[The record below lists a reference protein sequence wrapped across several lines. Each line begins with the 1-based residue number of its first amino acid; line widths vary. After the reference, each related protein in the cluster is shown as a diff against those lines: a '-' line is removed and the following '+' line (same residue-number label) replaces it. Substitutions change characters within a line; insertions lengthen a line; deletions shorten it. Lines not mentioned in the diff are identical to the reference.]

1 MKSNGKMFGSS
12 PNMTLRLATIIT
24 AISFLFAAFSCK
36 TNTDGEPDT
45 EPTLYS
51 ITVASGIEHGTVSAS
66 VTSAEAGTEI
76 KLTATADD
84 GYELDSFSVKD
95 SGDNAITVT
104 DGTFTMPASNVT
116 VSATFKESASDTP
129 NPQEPDNPSNPDNP
143 DTPDNPSTD
152 SETQK
157 YTVTFSTDG
166 GSTVTSQSIE
176 SGKTATEPTAPTKD
190 GFTFGGW
197 YTDSD
202 FTTAFSFSTEIT
214 ANITLYAKWIEASK
228 PTCTVT
234 FSVDG
239 AETKQTVAEGEKASK
254 PTDPTKTG
262 YTFAGWY
269 NGETAFDFNTA
280 ITANI
285 TLTAKWSAITYSI
298 TYALDGGTNA
308 DANPATYTIESD
320 DITLSSASKTGYTF
334 SGWQNADGETVTK
347 IAKGTTGDI
356 TLTAL
361 WTTASGVTITIAPA
375 SEIAVTTAEDSSTI
389 TLTAEEGFT
398 GYSWRID
405 GELAEDVNIAWLSE
419 DGRSLKILKARYE
432 VWYED
437 DSVDDIIEDNG
448 KPYQISLYAT
458 KNGIP
463 CGTQVTVKPNNIIKV
478 SINENVEKLPFT
490 TIKTLVFEAEEGFTD
505 YSWSIDGTVVSKVL
519 MTYSESTAVWK
530 NIKGNIL
537 TINESTF
544 EFVDEEYEIILTAT
558 KDEVQYTAKILIIV
572 DDDDESSKS

>member
-1 MKSNGKMFGSS
+1 M
-12 PNMTLRLATIIT
+12 
-24 AISFLFAAFSCK
+24 
-36 TNTDGEPDT
+36 
-45 EPTLYS
+45 
-51 ITVASGIEHGTVSAS
+51 
-66 VTSAEAGTEI
+66 
-76 KLTATADD
+76 
-84 GYELDSFSVKD
+84 
-95 SGDNAITVT
+95 
-104 DGTFTMPASNVT
+104 
-116 VSATFKESASDTP
+116 
-129 NPQEPDNPSNPDNP
+129 
-143 DTPDNPSTD
+143 
-152 SETQK
+152 
-157 YTVTFSTDG
+157 
-166 GSTVTSQSIE
+166 
-176 SGKTATEPTAPTKD
+176 
-190 GFTFGGW
+190 
-197 YTDSD
+197 
-202 FTTAFSFSTEIT
+202 
-214 ANITLYAKWIEASK
+214 
-228 PTCTVT
+228 
-234 FSVDG
+234 
-239 AETKQTVAEGEKASK
+239 
-254 PTDPTKTG
+254 
-262 YTFAGWY
+262 
-269 NGETAFDFNTA
+269 
-280 ITANI
+280 
-285 TLTAKWSAITYSI
+285 
-298 TYALDGGTNA
+298 
-308 DANPATYTIESD
+308 
-320 DITLSSASKTGYTF
+320 
-334 SGWQNADGETVTK
+334 TK

>member
-51 ITVASGIEHGTVSAS
+51 ITVSSGIEHGTVNVSA
-66 VTSAEAGTEI
+66 TSAEAGTQI
-76 KLTATADD
+76 TLTATADD

-104 DGTFTMPASNVT
+104 DGAFTMPASNVT
-116 VSATFKESASDTP
+116 VSATFEALPEGIYSVTFNTMGGS
-129 NPQEPDNPSNPDNP
+129 SV
-143 DTPDNPSTD
+143 
-152 SETQK
+152 ETQK
-157 YTVTFSTDG
+157 
-166 GSTVTSQSIE
+166 IE

-197 YTDSD
+197 YTDTD
-202 FTTAFSFSTEIT
+202 FTTAFSFGTEIT
-214 ANITLYAKWIEASK
+214 KSITLYAKWIDANK
-228 PTCTVT
+228 TVYTVT
-234 FSVDG
+234 FNSDG
-239 AETKQTVAEGEKASK
+239 TETKQTVAEGEKASK

-285 TLTAKWSAITYSI
+285 TLTAKFTAITYKI
-298 TYALDGGTNA
+298 TYAGVDGATNPNTA
-308 DANPATYTIESD
+308 STYTIETD
-320 DITLSSASKTGYTF
+320 DITLASATKTGYTF

-361 WTTASGVTITIAPA
+361 WTTASGISVTIAPA

-389 TLTAEEGFT
+389 TLTAQEGFT
-398 GYSWRID
+398 GYSWRIEGEPVEELTWFSSLSDD
-405 GELAEDVNIAWLSE
+405 GTTLTIKKSHFIVEEA
-419 DGRSLKILKARYE
+419 
-432 VWYED
+432 
-437 DSVDDIIEDNG
+437 
-448 KPYQISLYAT
+448 YQISLTAT

-463 CGTQVTVKPNNIIKV
+463 YGSQITVKV
-478 SINENVEKLPFT
+478 EDDGIN
-490 TIKTLVFEAEEGFTD
+490 
-505 YSWSIDGTVVSKVL
+505 
-519 MTYSESTAVWK
+519 
-530 NIKGNIL
+530 
-537 TINESTF
+537 
-544 EFVDEEYEIILTAT
+544 
-558 KDEVQYTAKILIIV
+558 
-572 DDDDESSKS
+572 